1 MSASY
6 KTYCV
11 YDVRQ
16 PQVSRLHYGHLAGHR
31 CSINAPP
38 TSSNRTICC
47 TAACTDMPRMD
58 RGQGLNTY
66 GVTRYNPKYLY
77 YSQSRE
83 LLITVGLLE
92 THYNYIHVDESQ
104 IAVEA

>member
-47 TAACTDMPRMD
+47 AAACTDRYAEDGSRVRPEY
-58 RGQGLNTY
+58 LW
-66 GVTRYNPKYLY
+66 VTRYDPKYLY

-83 LLITVGLLE
+83 LLITVGLFE
-92 THYNYIHVDESQ
+92 THYN
-104 IAVEA
+104 